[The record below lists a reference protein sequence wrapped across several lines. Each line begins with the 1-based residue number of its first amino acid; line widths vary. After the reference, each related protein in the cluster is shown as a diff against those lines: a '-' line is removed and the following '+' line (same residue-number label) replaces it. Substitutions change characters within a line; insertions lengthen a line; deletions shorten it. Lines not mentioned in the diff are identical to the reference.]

1 MLREPCDL
9 SLRAMPMAEVSA
21 CLTSENAVS
30 LRSLTSLPIHGM
42 GKMESGLQIKVIVN
56 PASKK
61 QVI

>member
-1 MLREPCDL
+1 MT
-9 SLRAMPMAEVSA
+9 MAEVSA

-30 LRSLTSLPIHGM
+30 LRSLASLPIHGM